1 LGRLPPSVRLIGL
14 GWYVALCIGLGA
26 GLGVFLDEKLDS
38 RPLLTMLGLFLGL
51 ALAFWGGMR
60 MLLDLVRASGPRGRR
75 RS

>member
-1 LGRLPPSVRLIGL
+1 MGRLPPSVRLIGL